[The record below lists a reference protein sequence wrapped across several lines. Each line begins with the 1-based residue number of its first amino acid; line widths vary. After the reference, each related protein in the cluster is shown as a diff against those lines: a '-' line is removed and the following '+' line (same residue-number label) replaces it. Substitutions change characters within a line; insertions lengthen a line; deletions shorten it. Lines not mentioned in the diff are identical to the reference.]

1 MRLCTYVSHSNS
13 HEVMFPWHQPEHS
26 IGVFHHRTMRD
37 EEGRERGGGD
47 AGRRDKTKVQT
58 QISKPPGSNSRKEVS
73 LYQHV
78 N

>member
-37 EEGRERGGGD
+37 EEGRERGGEG
-47 AGRRDKTKVQT
+47 GT
-58 QISKPPGSNSRKEVS
+58 QGGEIKQKSKPK
-73 LYQHV
+73 
-78 N
+78 